1 MDSNNPSAGNP
12 TEQSKG
18 FGSSVRWLWL
28 NLRLFLQGAL
38 LSYVALF
45 RWLRP
50 TTYMASK
57 VVMPL
62 NQILFFTLLGI
73 YAQGRESASFFVIGN
88 AMQVT
93 AISGIYGVTMSIG
106 TDRWEGTLS
115 YLFGTPANRLFLFL
129 GRAFFHILDGMLGV
143 VMGLAWGVLLLG
155 LDLSKTHP
163 AALGLTILIT
173 TISTAGL
180 GLIMGCL
187 SLITRNVFFVNNT
200 VYFLLLL
207 FSGANIPIEA
217 LPSVLGSFSQV
228 LPLTRGIAAA
238 RMIISGGDLVAVQ
251 GLLAAEFGLGLIYT
265 ALGYGLFFWFEKQAK
280 ARGTLEAM

>member
-1 MDSNNPSAGNP
+1 MGRPDGRDLRSPLLM
-12 TEQSKG
+12 
-18 FGSSVRWLWL
+18 RWLWL
-28 NLRLFLQGAL
+28 NARLFLQGAL

-50 TTYMASK
+50 ATYLASK
-57 VVMPL
+57 VIMPL
-62 NQILFFTLLGI
+62 NQILFFTFLGI
-73 YAQGRESASFFVIGN
+73 SAQGRESASFFLIGN

-93 AISGIYGVTMSIG
+93 AISGIYGVTMSVG

-143 VMGLAWGVLLLG
+143 VMGLTWGVLLLG
-155 LDLSKTHP
+155 LDLSKTDP

-173 TISTAGL
+173 TLSTAGL
-180 GLIMGCL
+180 GMIMGCL

-207 FSGANIPIEA
+207 LSGANIRVESLPGV
-217 LPSVLGSFSQV
+217 LPSISQI

-238 RMIISGGDLVAVQ
+238 RRIISGADLGMV
-251 GLLAAEFGLGLIYT
+251 GNLLAAEFGLALIYI
-265 ALGYGLFFWFEKQAK
+265 ALGYVLFLWFETQAK
-280 ARGTLEAM
+280 ARGTLEVI